1 MPTEKPRSRLVWRGK
16 KTVQEI
22 VNRLHERER
31 ILLVLPAGFHHA
43 VSVHLFGDGEMHDRA
58 DNAPGDAALERIAR
72 IKGLRELS
80 ALREPLARAGMTAR
94 VRTPPPQILFFP
106 RDTAT
111 WRRTHHRRHPA
122 AAVAS
127 ASGSIPLAVEL
138 ERMA

>member
-1 MPTEKPRSRLVWRGK
+1 MPTAKPRSRLVWRGT

-43 VSVHLFGDGEMHDRA
+43 VSVHLVGDGETHGPA
-58 DNAPGDAALERIAR
+58 NVACGDAAVERIAR
-72 IKGLRELS
+72 IKGLRELLE
-80 ALREPLARAGMTAR
+80 LREPLARAGMSAL

-111 WRRTHHRRHPA
+111 RRRTHHLRQPVTA
-122 AAVAS
+122 IA
-127 ASGSIPLAVEL
+127 
-138 ERMA
+138 